1 MVTLLNIN
9 IYVHAFIWNMLY
21 GKKNVPNHQPVY
33 VYNIYILHIPRII

>member
-1 MVTLLNIN
+1 MTKYKY

-21 GKKNVPNHQPVY
+21 GLKKNVPNHQPVY